1 MVIDKVKNFCLKFDK
16 VILFIFLCVVF
27 IKSKPEHGLVISI
40 AFVFAF
46 LCVYLGYVQLRKF
59 LFSGNKY
66 SEKKVNLISA
76 IPFSI
81 LFFVLFQM
89 VFNPGPYARMFE
101 IIDRLFLS

>member
-81 LFFVLFQM
+81 LFYFLYYFRWYLIQVSMRECL
-89 VFNPGPYARMFE
+89 RLL
-101 IIDRLFLS
+101 IDYF